1 MIVEFIVWSVF
12 TGSLFAFN
20 CSSPFIKD
28 SEECMI
34 SKQAQMIKL
43 ESRLTLEEFEEFEEG
58 E

>member
-43 ESRLTLEEFEEFEEG
+43 ESRLTLEEFEEG